1 MKKKIRNIIIISV
14 LGVLGVVYG
23 VLYILYPDSTKSI
36 TKTVLNYV
44 CEKPLPVIG
53 ISVLT
58 LGILIFKIISVT
70 GIGNKSLNECK
81 DHLAESKTALE
92 ESKEESKKTHEELL
106 AFEESINAKLDSFV
120 AEHNDQMKQI
130 CSNIPNKN
138 VKELGEKFYGDKEN
152 SETDAD

>member
-1 MKKKIRNIIIISV
+1 MKKKIRNIIIFSV

-23 VLYILYPDSTKSI
+23 VLYILYPESTKSI

-58 LGILIFKIISVT
+58 LGILILKIISVT
-70 GIGNKSLNECK
+70 GIGNKSLKECK
-81 DHLAESKTALE
+81 DHLAESKEALA
-92 ESKEESKKTHEELL
+92 ESKKESGKTHEELT
-106 AFEESINAKLDSFV
+106 AFKEEMIKWAVDFV
-120 AEHNDQMKQI
+120 NNHNNQMKQI
-130 CSNIPNKN
+130 CSSIPNKN